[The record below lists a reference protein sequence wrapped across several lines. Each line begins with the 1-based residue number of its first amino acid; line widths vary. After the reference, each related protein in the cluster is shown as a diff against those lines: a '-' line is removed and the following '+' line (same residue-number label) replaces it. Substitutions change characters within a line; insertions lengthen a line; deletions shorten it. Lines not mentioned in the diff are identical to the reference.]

1 MIRQIQ
7 TLLEE
12 GIKEKMTFA
21 KVSIQGTI
29 EKLQALQKDFS
40 DPPFFSQFARNI
52 LYRKMALQIIEK
64 KILPA
69 FNVSLNFPR
78 IFVFFLKSQFSEKA
92 FFKIKILYSSLDLF
106 LVMRII
112 QITLKEGSLKLFT
125 KKYKK
130 P

>member
-69 FNVSLNFPR
+69 FNVSLKRGCVIGHIQGDFGSSGEPIAQFRSKMGCRPNFSR
-78 IFVFFLKSQFSEKA
+78 RSIWAGHLA
-92 FFKIKILYSSLDLF
+92 ASS
-106 LVMRII
+106 
-112 QITLKEGSLKLFT
+112 T
-125 KKYKK
+125 KNVRF
-130 P
+130 

>member
-69 FNVSLNFPR
+69 FNVSFNFPR
-78 IFVFFLKSQFSEKA
+78 IFCFV
-92 FFKIKILYSSLDLF
+92 FKILSLVKIF
-106 LVMRII
+106 F
-112 QITLKEGSLKLFT
+112 QN
-125 KKYKK
+125 
-130 P
+130 

>member
-1 MIRQIQ
+1 MTLPAFFNSPKNFKWETNQDFERNLKILDGLPKMIRQIQ

-78 IFVFFLKSQFSEKA
+78 IFCFVFKV
-92 FFKIKILYSSLDLF
+92 FKIS
-106 LVMRII
+106 V
-112 QITLKEGSLKLFT
+112 
-125 KKYKK
+125 
-130 P
+130 

>member
-69 FNVSLNFPR
+69 FNVSLISRAFL
-78 IFVFFLKSQFSEKA
+78 FLKSQFSKKKSL
-92 FFKIKILYSSLDLF
+92 FKN
-106 LVMRII
+106 
-112 QITLKEGSLKLFT
+112 
-125 KKYKK
+125 
-130 P
+130 

>member
-1 MIRQIQ
+1 MTLPAFFNSPKNFKWETNQDFERNLKILDGLPKMIRQIQ

-12 GIKEKMTFA
+12 GIKEEMTFA

-29 EKLQALQKDFS
+29 DKLKGLQKDFS

-69 FNVSLNFPR
+69 FNVSLKISR
-78 IFVFFLKSQFSEKA
+78 A
-92 FFKIKILYSSLDLF
+92 FFVLF
-106 LVMRII
+106 
-112 QITLKEGSLKLFT
+112 
-125 KKYKK
+125 
-130 P
+130 

>member
-40 DPPFFSQFARNI
+40 DPPFYSQFARNI

-78 IFVFFLKSQFSEKA
+78 IFCFVFKILSLVKKL
-92 FFKIKILYSSLDLF
+92 KIKILYSSLDLF